1 MCGIAGFIGIAP
13 IPHERLD
20 ACKRA
25 MRHRGP
31 DACGEI
37 AMQLPGQRNL
47 YLLHSRL
54 AIIDLDSRSNQ
65 PFECGHGVLTY
76 NGEIYNYKELRA
88 ELIAAGETLQTDGD
102 TEVLA
107 RMLAREAER
116 GLSRCEGMWAF
127 AWYDTRRDELMLSR
141 DRFGEKP
148 LYVWSRK
155 EGIYFASEAKFL
167 FALAGERPRANL
179 QHLKRYLVNGYK
191 SLYKTA
197 HTFFEG
203 VRELPGGT
211 CGVIDG
217 KGNYRESFFWKP
229 SFPRS
234 DDSMTYEQAVA
245 GTRERLMHSM
255 CIRLRAD
262 VPVAFC
268 LSGGVDSNALIA
280 IAKREL
286 GYDVHGFTIMNS
298 DRRYEEREMVET
310 SVRELGLR
318 HTAVPIETRNFL
330 QNLRT
335 LVRVHDA
342 PVYTITYY
350 AHWRLM
356 EAIGGA
362 GYKVSVSGTA
372 ADELFSGYF
381 DHHNAYLAA
390 VAKESGSRHA
400 SALQEW
406 REQVAPIVR
415 NPFLQDPHY
424 FLQHPESR
432 DHIYLDADEFA
443 CFLTSAFRE
452 EFTEESY
459 TAPLLR
465 NRMANELF
473 HESVPVILHEDDL
486 NAMSFSIENRSPYL
500 DTELFDWCQQIPT
513 RHLVRN
519 GRAKAVLRD
528 AVRGIAPD
536 AIIDNPRKVG
546 FNAPILDYLDLSDR
560 CVRDELM
567 AESPVFDLIRRDR
580 IEELVG
586 QTDLP
591 NSRSK
596 FLFNFV
602 NAKMFLEEFAA

>member
-1 MCGIAGFIGIAP
+1 MCGVAGFLGNAP
-13 IPHERLD
+13 IARGSLD

-25 MRHRGP
+25 MHHRGP
-31 DACGEI
+31 DADGEK
-37 AMQLPGQRNL
+37 ARQLPGGRYL
-47 YLLHSRL
+47 YLLHTRL
-54 AIIDLDSRSNQ
+54 AIIDLDPRSNQ
-65 PFECGHGVLTY
+65 PFECGPGVLCY

-88 ELIAAGETLQTDGD
+88 DLIASGEALLTDGD

-107 RMLAREAER
+107 RMLAREGAG
-116 GLSRCEGMWAF
+116 GLPRCEGMWAF
-127 AWYDTRRDELMLSR
+127 AWYNAQRDELMLSR

-148 LYVWSRK
+148 LYVWRRK
-155 EGIYFASEAKFL
+155 EGIYFASEPKFL
-167 FALAGERPRANL
+167 FALAGQRPRVNL
-179 QHLKRYLVNGYK
+179 RHLKRYLVNGYK
-191 SLYKTA
+191 SLYKTGD
-197 HTFFEG
+197 TFFEG
-203 VRELPGGT
+203 VRELPGGA
-211 CGVIDG
+211 CAVIDG
-217 KGNYRESFFWKP
+217 AGNYREASFWNP
-229 SFPRS
+229 GFPRPDETMS
-234 DDSMTYEQAVA
+234 YEQAVA
-245 GTRERLMHSM
+245 GTRERLVHSM
-255 CIRLRAD
+255 EIRLRAD

-298 DRRYEEREMVET
+298 DQRYEEREMVET
-310 SVRELGLR
+310 SVRALDLR
-318 HTAVPIETRNFL
+318 HTAIPVETKDFL
-330 QNLRT
+330 PNLRS
-335 LVRVHDA
+335 LVKMHDA

-356 EAIGGA
+356 EAIRDA

-390 VAKESGSRHA
+390 MAQEGGERHC
-400 SALQEW
+400 SALREW
-406 REQVAPIVR
+406 KEHVAPIVR
-415 NPFLQDPHY
+415 NPFLQNPDY
-424 FLQHPESR
+424 FVERPDSR
-432 DHIYLDADEFA
+432 DHIYLDAGEFA
-443 CFLTSAFRE
+443 GFLTSSFHEGFSE
-452 EFTEESY
+452 ENY

-500 DTELFDWCQQIPT
+500 DSDLFAWCQQIPT
-513 RHLVRN
+513 RHLVRD

-528 AVRGIAPD
+528 AVRGIVPD
-536 AIIDNPRKVG
+536 VIIDNPRKVG
-546 FNAPILDYLDLSDR
+546 FNAPILDYLDVSNKA
-560 CVRDELM
+560 VRDELM
-567 AESPVFDLIRRDR
+567 AESPVFDLIKRCR

-586 QTDLP
+586 KGDLP

>member
-1 MCGIAGFIGIAP
+1 MCGIAGFIGTAP
-13 IPHERLD
+13 IGRERLD
-20 ACKRA
+20 ACRRA
-25 MRHRGP
+25 MHHRGP
-31 DACGEI
+31 DAYGKT
-37 AMQLPGQRNL
+37 AMALPGGRHL
-47 YLLHSRL
+47 YLLHTRL
-54 AIIDLDSRSNQ
+54 AIIDLDPRSNQ
-65 PFECGHGVLTY
+65 PFECGPGVLCY
-76 NGEIYNYKELRA
+76 NGEIYNYKELRRD
-88 ELIAAGETLQTDGD
+88 LIAAGENLQTDGD

-107 RMLAREAER
+107 RTLVRDGAK
-116 GLSRCEGMWAF
+116 GLPRCEGMWAF
-127 AWYDTRRDELMLSR
+127 AWYDSRRDELMLSR

-148 LYVWSRK
+148 LYVWARP
-155 EGIYFASEAKFL
+155 EGVYFASELKFL
-167 FALAGERPRANL
+167 FALAGARPPVNL
-179 QHLKRYLVNGYK
+179 QQLKRYLVNGYK
-191 SLYKTA
+191 SLYKTGDA
-197 HTFFEG
+197 FFSG
-203 VRELPGGT
+203 VREVPGGYCAT
-211 CGVIDG
+211 IDG
-217 KGNYRESFFWKP
+217 KGAYRDEPFWKP
-229 SFPRS
+229 AFPRP
-234 DDSMTYEQAVA
+234 DEAMTYEQAVA
-245 GTRERLMHSM
+245 GTRERLMRSM
-255 CIRLRAD
+255 EIRLRAD

-298 DRRYEEREMVET
+298 DQRYEERDMVET
-310 SVRELGLR
+310 SVKALGLR
-318 HTAVPIETRNFL
+318 HTAIPVETTDFL
-330 QNLRT
+330 PNLRA
-335 LVRVHDA
+335 LVRMHDA

-356 EAIGGA
+356 EAIRDG

-390 VAKESGSRHA
+390 MAQEGGERHA
-400 SALQEW
+400 SALKEWQEH
-406 REQVAPIVR
+406 VAPIVR
-415 NPFLQDPHY
+415 NPFLRNPDY
-424 FLQHPESR
+424 FLQQPDSR

-443 CFLTSAFRE
+443 GFLTVPFHEA
-452 EFTEESY
+452 FTEEAY
-459 TAPLLR
+459 TSPMLR

-500 DTELFDWCQQIPT
+500 DTDLFDWCQKIPT

-546 FNAPILDYLDLSDR
+546 FNAPILDYLDLSDAR
-560 CVRDELM
+560 VRDELM
-567 AESPVFDLIRRDR
+567 ADSPVFDLIRRDR
-580 IEELVG
+580 IAELVG
-586 QTDLP
+586 KEDLP